1 MVNLSGHSGFWDDGG
16 GGRCTWVSLGSPPIF
31 VEFYM
36 PLSLGMVWLL
46 SSLTLVPADSSQVAT
61 AARNVTE
68 RIGHRGSCADRP
80 DNTLA
85 GIRRAIE
92 AGVTAAEIDVR
103 RTQDG
108 ALSCLHDASVDRTTN
123 GTGKVADLTLAELK
137 KLDAGITFHEKFRG
151 ERVPTLSEVLAVAKG
166 KIGVMID
173 LKEAG
178 NEYVEKIVTEVRKH
192 GEPNRLVLGVRS
204 VEQAKQFRELLPEAR
219 QIGLIPTID
228 DIEPFAKAGVKV
240 IRLWPKWL
248 SDPNVVPRVRKLG
261 LELHLGTGTGTKAE
275 VIPLLVHKPESL
287 SSDDPA
293 QLVKT
298 LAELAGA
305 KQ

>member
-1 MVNLSGHSGFWDDGG
+1 
-16 GGRCTWVSLGSPPIF
+16 
-31 VEFYM
+31 M
-36 PLSLGMVWLL
+36 PLPLGMVWLL
-46 SSLTLVPADSSQVAT
+46 SSLTTLTADPPQSAA
-61 AARNVTE
+61 AARKVVE
-68 RIGHRGSCADRP
+68 VIGHRGSCADRP

-85 GIRRAIE
+85 GVRRAIE

-103 RTQDG
+103 TTKDG
-108 ALSCLHDASVDRTTN
+108 ALICLHDAHVDRTTN

-137 KLDAGITFHEKFRG
+137 KLDAGMKFDPKFRG
-151 ERVPTLSEVLAVAKG
+151 ERVPTLSEVLAAAKG

-173 LKEAG
+173 LKEDG

-192 GEPNRLVLGVRS
+192 GEPKRLVLGVRS
-204 VEQAKQFRELLPEAR
+204 VEQAKQFRVLLPEAR
-219 QIGLIPTID
+219 QIGLVPTVD

-248 SDPNVVPRVRKLG
+248 ADPSLVPRVRKLG
-261 LELHLGTGTGTKAE
+261 RELHLGTGTGTKAE
-275 VIPLLVHKPESL
+275 VLPLLVHEPESL
-287 SSDDPA
+287 SSDAPA

-305 KQ
+305 KK